1 VKYIILLSGIV
12 MVLVSLRKEPMHRIS
27 PLSASETI
35 LAVGDSLTYGYGAPE
50 NKSYPS
56 ILSQMLS
63 LDVINAGQNGELSRE
78 GLQRLPALLRK
89 YRPALT
95 IICYGGNDILQKR
108 SMSQLKKNLKK
119 MIELCRAEGSEV
131 LLVSVPNMTLFG
143 LEPLELYE
151 EIGHETNTPL
161 LSGVLA
167 KILEDPSLKSD
178 QVHPNAKG
186 YEKLA
191 EEIYGTLKH
200 LNMLP

>member
-1 VKYIILLSGIV
+1 VKYFIFLAGIA
-12 MVLVSLRKEPMHRIS
+12 LVIASLRKEPVHQTP
-27 PLSASETI
+27 PLSASDTI

-56 ILSQMLS
+56 LLSQMTS
-63 LDVINAGQNGELSRE
+63 LTVVNAGQNGELSHE
-78 GLQRLPALLRK
+78 GLQRLPALLKRHH
-89 YRPALT
+89 PALT

-119 MIELCRAEGSEV
+119 MIELCHAEGSEV
-131 LLVSVPNMTLFG
+131 LLISVPNMTLFG

-151 EIGHETNTPL
+151 EVSHETDTPL

-167 KILEDPSLKSD
+167 SILEDPSLKSD

-186 YEKLA
+186 YKVLA
-191 EEIYGTLKH
+191 EKVHEILRH
-200 LNMLP
+200 LNKIP